1 MVSLLLRVLPLAF
14 GAAVS
19 PTVLTV
25 IVLLLAGSRSR
36 RGAVGFA
43 LGTLGVS
50 VAIGLA
56 FLFVFNRA
64 LQAHHDHTGHRS
76 AVVDVVLGLVLL
88 GLAVREVVAKPKA
101 KEPKAKRERGI
112 GGGFALGAAVMVA
125 NFSSLV
131 LYLAALKEIVRA
143 DVATVSELVVTAV
156 FIAIMLLPV
165 EIPLLLTVVAPDS
178 SQRILSGIG
187 ASVKRHSRT
196 ITIIVLV
203 VFGAYLVGKGIAR
216 Y

>member
-1 MVSLLLRVLPLAF
+1 MVSILLKVLPLAI

-25 IVLLLAGSRSR
+25 VVLLLAGAKTR
-36 RGAVGFA
+36 RDAVAFA
-43 LGTLGVS
+43 IGTALVS

-56 FLFVFNRA
+56 VLFVFNRA
-64 LQAHHDHTGHRS
+64 LEAHHDSAGHRS

-88 GLAVREVVAKPKA
+88 ALAVREVVARPKA
-101 KEPKAKRERGI
+101 KEPKARRELGV
-112 GGGFALGAAVMVA
+112 GGAFALGAAVMAA

-156 FIAIMLLPV
+156 FIVIMLLPAEV
-165 EIPLLLTVVAPDS
+165 PLLLTVVAPDS
-178 SQRILSGIG
+178 SQRILTSIG

-196 ITIIVLV
+196 ITIVVLV
-203 VFGAYLVGKGIAR
+203 VFGAYLLAKGVLKL
-216 Y
+216 